1 MTGTKSSTEP
11 VHIIGAGLAGSEAA
25 WQVASAG
32 VPRRAARDAPD
43 RMTEAHRT
51 DGLAELVCS
60 NSFRSDDA
68 ANNAVGL
75 LHAEMR
81 RLGSLIMRAADAN
94 QVPAGG
100 ALAVD
105 RDGFS
110 AAVTKALHDHPLIEI
125 RRAEID
131 GLPPAD
137 WRNVIVAT
145 GPLTS
150 APLADA
156 IRELTDENALAFF
169 DAIAP
174 IVHKDS
180 IDMSVAWFQSRY
192 DKVGPGGTG
201 ADYINCPMTKEQYDA
216 FVDALIAGEKT
227 DFKEWET
234 NTPYFD
240 GCLPIEVMAER
251 GRETLRHGPMKPV
264 GLTNPHDPTVKAY
277 AIVQLRQDNKLGTLY
292 NMVGFQTKLKH
303 GAQQRVF
310 RTIPGLENAEF
321 ARLGGLHRNTFLNS
335 PKLLD
340 AQLRLRA
347 QPRLRFAGQM
357 TGCEGYVESAS
368 IGLIAGLYAA
378 ADARATVAGAA
389 AGDHGAGIAAR
400 PHHRRPYRNHR
411 RRPALVPAD
420 EHQFRAVSAARQS
433 ADQKARRH
441 RGCAA
446 TKRPSPRSRRSA
458 PARWPISIAGSPTT
472 CALRRRRE
480 HLMSLPKDDAAVLSA
495 RWTEGVL
502 LKRDVFS
509 TVERGRFRSDAG
521 EVDAVLRRL
530 DQVPWWSYLP
540 ARHLFAPRAP
550 RAGAGAR
557 PRCRAGTAVG
567 RPAGAGARL
576 HRRRRAASGQSRSA
590 TSPISAPPSR
600 RCANCTAPASATTIS
615 PRSRT
620 GCAAATAAPIS
631 PTSSSRP
638 ASRPAAGCSGSRPTR
653 ICGIC

>member
-1 MTGTKSSTEP
+1 MTGIPSPSEP

-25 WQVASAG
+25 WQVAKAG
-32 VPRRAARDAPD
+32 IPVILHEMRPE

-81 RLGSLIMRAADAN
+81 RLGSLIMRSADAN

-110 AAVTKALHDHPLIEI
+110 AAVTKALQDHPLIEI
-125 RRAEID
+125 RRAELA

-150 APLADA
+150 MALADA

-174 IVHKDS
+174 IVHQDS

-201 ADYINCPMTKEQYDA
+201 ADYINCPMTKEQYDG
-216 FVDALIAGEKT
+216 FVAALIAGEKT

-251 GRETLRHGPMKPV
+251 GSETLRHGPMKPV
-264 GLTNPHDPTVKAY
+264 GLTNPHNPAVKAY

-292 NMVGFQTKLKH
+292 NMVGFQTKLKY
-303 GAQQRVF
+303 GAQQRIF
-310 RTIPGLENAEF
+310 RMIPGLENAEF

-340 AQLRLRA
+340 GRLRLKA
-347 QPRLRFAGQM
+347 APRLRFAGQI
-357 TGCEGYVESAS
+357 TGCEGYVESAA
-368 IGLIAGLYAA
+368 IGLLAGRFAA
-378 ADARATVAGAA
+378 AERLGATLEPPPATTAMGALLNHVTGGHIETIDAGPRSFQPMNINFGLFPPLAAPPTPNPEGPPLRGNEKTVAKKQAMSARALSDIDRWIADNLHIAA
-389 AGDHGAGIAAR
+389 AA
-400 PHHRRPYRNHR
+400 
-411 RRPALVPAD
+411 
-420 EHQFRAVSAARQS
+420 
-433 ADQKARRH
+433 
-441 RGCAA
+441 
-446 TKRPSPRSRRSA
+446 
-458 PARWPISIAGSPTT
+458 
-472 CALRRRRE
+472 
-480 HLMSLPKDDAAVLSA
+480 
-495 RWTEGVL
+495 
-502 LKRDVFS
+502 
-509 TVERGRFRSDAG
+509 
-521 EVDAVLRRL
+521 
-530 DQVPWWSYLP
+530 
-540 ARHLFAPRAP
+540 
-550 RAGAGAR
+550 
-557 PRCRAGTAVG
+557 
-567 RPAGAGARL
+567 
-576 HRRRRAASGQSRSA
+576 
-590 TSPISAPPSR
+590 
-600 RCANCTAPASATTIS
+600 
-615 PRSRT
+615 
-620 GCAAATAAPIS
+620 
-631 PTSSSRP
+631 
-638 ASRPAAGCSGSRPTR
+638 
-653 ICGIC
+653 